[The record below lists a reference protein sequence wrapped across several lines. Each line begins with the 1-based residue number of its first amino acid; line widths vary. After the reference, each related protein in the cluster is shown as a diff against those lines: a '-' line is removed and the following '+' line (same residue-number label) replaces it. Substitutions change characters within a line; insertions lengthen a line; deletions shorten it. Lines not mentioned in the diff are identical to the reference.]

1 MKPAEGQLGKCV
13 DYFVEYN
20 DKNPIFKFGDHVRVS
35 KYKFF
40 CVVLHSKLA
49 CRRFCGQKSE
59 KCRTVDIC
67 Y

>member
-13 DYFVEYN
+13 DYFVEHN

-49 CRRFCGQKSE
+49 
-59 KCRTVDIC
+59 
-67 Y
+67 